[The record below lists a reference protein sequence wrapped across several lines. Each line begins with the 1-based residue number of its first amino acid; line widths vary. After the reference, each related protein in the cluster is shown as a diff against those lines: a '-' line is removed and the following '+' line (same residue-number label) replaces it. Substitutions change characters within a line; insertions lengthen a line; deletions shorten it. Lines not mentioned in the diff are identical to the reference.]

1 MKFSKWIGIA
11 GVLLVFVAAFLPW
24 IWIPSMNITVTGM
37 QAQGTNFGK
46 PALLNMLVSLVAA
59 ILFYAPTVMAK
70 RANIFF
76 CAFNLAWTIRNYII
90 VSTCR
95 GGECPEKRFGLY
107 LLIAASVIMIAAALF
122 PDIKLK
128 EEEA

>member
-1 MKFSKWIGIA
+1 MKFSKWIGIL

-24 IWIPSMNITVTGM
+24 IWVPSVNITVTGVH
-37 QAQGTNFGK
+37 AAGTNFGK
-46 PALLNMLVSLVAA
+46 PALLNMLVSAIAA
-59 ILFYAPTVMAK
+59 ILFYVPTVMAK
-70 RANIFF
+70 RANLFF
-76 CAFNLAWTIRNYII
+76 CAFNAAWTIRNYII

-107 LLIAASVIMIAAALF
+107 LLIMASLIMIAAALF

-128 EEEA
+128 EEEM